1 MHATV
6 LMFVSRWSLGAGCTE
21 CDDCSHLSV
30 GQIVRE
36 NVGISGCSEHDL
48 VVDLLRVATISTTA
62 SADYNE

>member
-6 LMFVSRWSLGAGCTE
+6 LMLVGRWSLRAGCAE
-21 CDDCSHLSV
+21 CNNRSHFIV

-36 NVGISGCSEHDL
+36 NLGISGRSEHDL

-62 SADYNE
+62 SADYHE